1 MRLDCLSITDILKLP
16 SASISMRWQMP
27 HIPVIYFVIK
37 QPDLVLYIG
46 QSKNLYNRFQ
56 RHDQLKNFRR
66 HYDEFEEVENHPKV
80 FYLDC
85 SGLSD
90 EQRIYHE
97 YYYIGKLN
105 PIYNQTGTL
114 KNDIQNYTYNFFK
127 ILSNLALVFSKED
140 IINFINRYAYG
151 VPTERNPFT
160 GLALANNV
168 KLVDYE
174 VTRKNDYIV
183 YEFKF
188 DISEIID
195 IVLFKEIFTHTIIQ
209 NYDLPKDFCEKE
221 KLSILPCLTISA
233 VQS

>member
-1 MRLDCLSITDILKLP
+1 M
-16 SASISMRWQMP
+16 
-27 HIPVIYFVIK
+27 
-37 QPDLVLYIG
+37 
-46 QSKNLYNRFQ
+46 
-56 RHDQLKNFRR
+56 
-66 HYDEFEEVENHPKV
+66 
-80 FYLDC
+80 
-85 SGLSD
+85 
-90 EQRIYHE
+90 
-97 YYYIGKLN
+97 
-105 PIYNQTGTL
+105 